1 MIYATII
8 VLTYLFV
15 KYGEPMLDVYN
26 ETFRHRQALKI
37 AKTQNKINAHS
48 AELYR
53 RYPELDENYG
63 IQENTIKG
71 FQPED

>member
-1 MIYATII
+1 
-8 VLTYLFV
+8 
-15 KYGEPMLDVYN
+15 MLDVYN

-53 RYPELDENYG
+53 RYPELDESYG